1 MRKKRTRTRKS
12 SKKKS
17 LGKFAS
23 SLEKYCSEQLRAAGV
38 PFTYEGHEF
47 TLVDSFR
54 YNSRY
59 LRMTPK
65 KKDMI
70 DKTGKVILPI
80 RYKPDFVGS
89 DISWVIETKGFL
101 PSHHDFNMRWKLFL
115 KHLVENNMECDV
127 YIAKNRGQVDKAI
140 QDIIANHG

>member
-17 LGKFAS
+17 LGS
-23 SLEKYCSEQLRAAGV
+23 QLRKIEAV
-38 PFTYEGHEF
+38 
-47 TLVDSFR
+47 R
-54 YNSRY
+54 
-59 LRMTPK
+59 K
-65 KKDMI
+65 MI
-70 DKTGKVILPI
+70 DKTGKVVLPI

-115 KHLVENNMECDV
+115 KYLVENDIECDV
-127 YIAKNRGQVDKAI
+127 YIAKNRGQVDQAI

>member
-1 MRKKRTRTRKS
+1 MT
-12 SKKKS
+12 
-17 LGKFAS
+17 
-23 SLEKYCSEQLRAAGV
+23 
-38 PFTYEGHEF
+38 FTYEGHEF

-70 DKTGKVILPI
+70 DKTGKVVLPI

-101 PSHHDFNMRWKLFL
+101 PSHHDFNMRWKY
-115 KHLVENNMECDV
+115 LVENDIECDV
-127 YIAKNRGQVDKAI
+127 YIAKNGGQVDQAI